1 VTYLARLLTGDT
13 SGELDGRCVERVSF
27 QQAPEHPVD
36 DLVIAASRDCGTDP
50 LTLEVAV
57 RRAPAFTTSDA
68 DTEHLVGKLLAS
80 IRLATAGNAD
90 RRVAICVAGPQP
102 AAREVEQLAGHAR
115 QQASAQGLFTLI
127 RTPSRFSKSVRD
139 RLQHLV
145 NLVKANLSG
154 NGEGTSIEAVE
165 AATWQLL
172 SRLHILM
179 PRLETPDESDWS
191 ELLNRL
197 EPWSRDQTKSGAAA
211 LRDRLESLAAS
222 YAPAAADVGLAILRR
237 DAHEVLHL
245 EQRRRA
251 VAWRE
256 LLRLD
261 ADARSAVSSALGV
274 GAVAAPVQLPRLA
287 LAAKVR
293 SELSPRSGVL
303 VSGESGIGKSA
314 LVLGELAGVARSDPA
329 QYEVVCLNL
338 RLLPPTMAELRS
350 ALGAPLEDLLAEMS
364 APTRVLAI
372 DAADVTLERGD
383 QLLGQLLRA
392 ARTACVMPWV
402 VSATDGRGAVH
413 AVMQQDAGSFR
424 ELTISGLE
432 DAELEQVAGAFPQLR
447 RLLDEP
453 RAKALLRR
461 PAILDLFVRSGSHG
475 LPLSDAD
482 AFDIVWTKLIRKDER
497 TLSGLPDARDQVMRQ
512 LAANQLRQIDAP
524 TTYPSLDPTAVAG
537 LQHDGLLRPVDRWN
551 SLPTFAHELL
561 RTYAVARVLLSSAD
575 PVGTLIASGVPRWAL
590 PATRLAL
597 QVQLSAPDT
606 LDTPLADR
614 LVRLQT
620 AIDRLAAAGHGDRW
634 ADLPA
639 EAVLVLPNARDVL
652 TEAWAALTAGDGSG
666 RRRLLRVIQQRHS
679 RSGIVD
685 RLVAEPLVDLL
696 LVHGWP
702 SKLQDDVSE
711 LLRGWLRG
719 LVVAGEPKGHPLR
732 KVLREKLA
740 AHVAAGDRS
749 LAESR
754 RLEAERLAART
765 PEQIAKDEERARA
778 AFSLGSLGSRRRRAQ
793 RPDVPHEL
801 IEDELLEQLA
811 LLGADLGDE
820 GEALLRRV
828 ASDAP
833 HHLAPA
839 VEGLL
844 TGHSLALYDARLL
857 GDLVEAYYIDDYD
870 EDGYDGIARDGIR
883 HHQYGGFNAP
893 LAAFYRGPF
902 LALFRAD
909 LRVGVACL
917 NRLLNHAARGRARI
931 LGSFGQRSAPE
942 LADRFAVELDVTGER
957 RRFVGDEHV
966 WLWYRGTGVGPYP
979 CMSALQA
986 LELICDEYIR
996 AGAPIDRLVRLM
1008 LHSCENLAMPAL
1020 VVGMLVRHIEDARTA
1035 IDPFLAEPVIWRLEF
1050 VRRVHEHSGLSA
1062 RTEGIAAPDRRTW
1075 TLREAAMWLTLS
1087 ADADRGKGL
1096 EAVGRRLVARA
1107 TELEGDRA
1115 EGEPMSEDLA
1125 AVHGWAASFDRRNFK
1140 FSRTEQGVLVE
1151 QVPNERVV
1159 ARLASSNT
1167 DLARGQE
1174 ATRLML
1180 RYGDRFEHIAKR
1192 TPGTFDELVADIATA
1207 RSLVSDPPKAAPG
1220 RPYDAPAAVAAA
1232 ALESKFRLGWG
1243 VPEDDLAWA
1252 AGLLVALLNILA
1264 EQDVSEEDYSVFGHG
1279 ADRSA
1284 ARGLP
1289 MLWLPEASYLRERLA
1304 AEEGLDEAAVA
1315 RAVGWLIENGANES
1329 RLFLARGF
1337 DELWNTSCGA
1347 VVDGCHHVASL
1358 RIIEDIARDCL
1369 IGPWDPNLQ
1378 RRGRL
1383 HIDGPVAPELR
1394 QAEQDRVLVPRL
1406 SAAIRGAAASA
1417 VSGACCRAEA
1427 LQLLEALL
1435 TAHRRGMHEIE
1446 SGYFHSADDAAVA
1459 ARAVLELL
1467 AVGNDALLMAFID
1480 DYAQNPR
1487 LLSEF
1492 LHALVAAGEE
1502 TQLRAAAVSRLWPF
1516 ILERVVDLVVSGA
1529 CPTDDHH
1536 YGRAPLAAVIP
1547 TPSYESGHLHREYE
1561 GEPIL
1566 WADPVALTPQIQ
1578 RWLPFAAGHREPL
1591 DALVQLIDR
1600 VPLNRQPEVGLAWIE
1615 RLVMDHPKGIANR
1628 SFLLPGWL
1636 ERIRPHVA
1644 APPLLSAWHRIVDAL
1659 TVAGDDRVAALAD

>member
-1 VTYLARLLTGDT
+1 VTYLARLLSGDT
-13 SGELDGRCVERVSF
+13 SSELDGRSVDRVSF
-27 QQAPEHPVD
+27 QQAPKHPVD
-36 DLVIAASRDCGTDP
+36 DLVISASRDAGIDP

-80 IRLATAGNAD
+80 IRLTTAGGAD
-90 RRVAICVAGPQP
+90 RRLAICVAGPQP
-102 AAREVEQLAGHAR
+102 AAREVEQLAEHAR

-127 RTPSRFSKSVRD
+127 RTPGRFSKSVRD

-145 NLVKANLSG
+145 NLVKANFSQQ
-154 NGEGTSIEAVE
+154 GEGTSTEAVE
-165 AATWQLL
+165 AATWQILG
-172 SRLHILM
+172 RLHILM
-179 PRLETPDESDWS
+179 PRLEGPDDSDWS
-191 ELLNRL
+191 ELVNRL
-197 EPWSRDQTKSGAAA
+197 EPWSRDQTKYGSVA

-222 YAPAAADVGLAILRR
+222 YAPAAADIDLPILRR
-237 DAHEVLHL
+237 DAHEMLHL

-251 VAWRE
+251 VSWKE

-261 ADARSAVSSALGV
+261 ADARNSVSRELGV
-274 GAVAAPVQLPRLA
+274 GAGAAPVQLPRRD

-293 SELSPRSGVL
+293 SELSPSHGVL
-303 VSGESGIGKSA
+303 ISGESGTGKSA

-329 QYEVVCLNL
+329 QYEVLCLNL
-338 RLLPPTMAELRS
+338 RLLPATMAELRN

-372 DAADVTLERGD
+372 DAADAVLERGD
-383 QLLGQLLRA
+383 ELLGQLLRA
-392 ARTACVMPWV
+392 ARAAGVMPWV

-413 AVMQQDAGSFR
+413 AAMQQDAGPFR
-424 ELTISGLE
+424 EITISGLE
-432 DAELEQVAGAFPQLR
+432 DAELEEVAGAFPQLR

-482 AFDIVWTKLIRKDER
+482 AFDIVWTRLIRKDER
-497 TLSGLPDARDQVMRQ
+497 TLSGFPDARDQVMRQ
-512 LAANQLRQIDAP
+512 LAANQLSRIDAP
-524 TTYPSLDPTAVAG
+524 TTYPSLDPAAVAG
-537 LQHDGLLRPVDRWN
+537 LQRDGLLRPVDRWN
-551 SLPTFAHELL
+551 SLPTFAHEIL

-575 PVGTLIASGVPRWAL
+575 PVATLMASGVPRWAL
-590 PATRLAL
+590 PAARLAL

-606 LDTPLADR
+606 LDTPLSDR

-620 AIDRLAAAGHGDRW
+620 ATDRLAAEGHGDRW

-639 EAVLVLPNARDVL
+639 EAVLVLPSARDVL
-652 TEAWAALTAGDGSG
+652 AEAWPALAAVDGTG
-666 RRRLLRVIQQRHS
+666 LRRLLRVIQQRHG

-696 LVHGWP
+696 LARSWP
-702 SKLQDDVSE
+702 SKLQDDVND

-719 LVVAGEPKGHPLR
+719 LAAAREPEGHPLR

-740 AHVAAGDRS
+740 AHVEAADRR

-765 PEQIAKDEERARA
+765 PEQIATDDDRVRA
-778 AFSLGSLGSRRRRAQ
+778 ASSLGSLGRRRRAQ

-839 VEGLL
+839 VDGLL

-883 HHQYGGFNAP
+883 HHQYGGFGAP

-902 LALFRAD
+902 LALLRAD
-909 LRVGVACL
+909 LRIGVSCL
-917 NRLLNHAARGRARI
+917 NRLLNHAARARARI
-931 LGSFGQRSAPE
+931 LGSFGRRSAPQ
-942 LADRFAVELDVTGER
+942 LADPVSVELDVTGER
-957 RRFVGDEHV
+957 RRFLGDEHV

-996 AGAPIDRLVRLM
+996 AGIPIDRLVRLM
-1008 LHSCENLAMPAL
+1008 LHGCENLAMPAL
-1020 VVGMLVRHIEDARTA
+1020 VVGMLVRHLEDALTA

-1050 VRRVHEHSGLSA
+1050 VRAVHEHSGLAA
-1062 RTEGIAAPDRRTW
+1062 RTEGIAAPDRRKW

-1087 ADADRGKGL
+1087 ADADRAKGL

-1107 TELEGDRA
+1107 TELEGDST
-1115 EGEPMSEDLA
+1115 EGEHMSEDLA
-1125 AVHGWAASFDRRNFK
+1125 AVNGWAASLDRRNFK
-1140 FSRTEQGVLVE
+1140 FSKTEQGVLVE
-1151 QVPNERVV
+1151 QVPNEEVV

-1180 RYGDRFEHIAKR
+1180 RYGDRFEHIGKR
-1192 TPGTFDELVADIATA
+1192 TPSTIDELVADIATA
-1207 RSLVSDPPKAAPG
+1207 RSLVNDPPKAAPG

-1232 ALESKFRLGWG
+1232 ALESKFRLAWG

-1264 EQDVSEEDYSVFGHG
+1264 EQDISEEDYSVFGHG

-1304 AEEGLDEAAVA
+1304 ADEGLDEGAVS
-1315 RAVGWLIENGANES
+1315 RAVEWLVKNGANES

-1337 DELWNTSCGA
+1337 DGLWSTSCSAAG
-1347 VVDGCHHVASL
+1347 GECHHVASL

-1369 IGPWDPNLQ
+1369 MGPWDPNLQ
-1378 RRGRL
+1378 RRRRV
-1383 HIDGPVAPELR
+1383 HIHGPVAPQLR
-1394 QAEQDRVLVPRL
+1394 QAERDRVLVPRL

-1417 VSGACCRAEA
+1417 VSAACCRAEA

-1435 TAHRRGMHEIE
+1435 TAHRLGMHEFG
-1446 SGYFHSADDAAVA
+1446 SGYFHSANDAAVA
-1459 ARAVLELL
+1459 ARAVLELS
-1467 AVGNDALLMAFID
+1467 AVGNDAPLMAFID
-1480 DYAQNPR
+1480 DYASNPR

-1502 TQLRAAAVSRLWPF
+1502 TQLRAAAASRLWPSIF
-1516 ILERVVDLVVSGA
+1516 ERVVELVESGA

-1547 TPSYESGHLHREYE
+1547 TPSYESGYLHREYE

-1566 WADPVALTPQIQ
+1566 WAEPLALAPQIP
-1578 RWLPFAAGHREPL
+1578 RWLSLAAGHREPL
-1591 DALVQLIDR
+1591 DALVQLIDQ
-1600 VPLNRQPEVGLAWIE
+1600 VPLKRQPEVGLPWIE
-1615 RLVMDHPKGIANR
+1615 QLVMDYPKGIANR

-1636 ERIRPHVA
+1636 ERIRPHVS
-1644 APPLLSAWHRIVDAL
+1644 APSLLSAWHRIVDAL